1 MKKYMICSLLLLCA
15 CGGLFG
21 YFVMS
26 GRQDLSED
34 EKKYIEEA
42 APVSAK
48 EMTGAETKLI
58 SEVYDEKTQTSEKE
72 ILTLP
77 AAFLGLTRTEMIEK
91 LDSYMEEMPLNEL
104 NKGLVSYELMYFS
117 PEYIMTRKTY
127 HLPDDFKKYYI
138 RFNRGCLTV
147 YYSDKK
153 TVYEY
158 TDIALSDLPEDMRAK
173 AISGFEV
180 KDEKALYDFLENY
193 SS

>member
-1 MKKYMICSLLLLCA
+1 MKKYMICSLLFLCA

-180 KDEKALYDFLENY
+180 KDEKVLYDFLENY

>member
-1 MKKYMICSLLLLCA
+1 MKKYMICSLLLLCVG
-15 CGGLFG
+15 GGLFG

-42 APVSAK
+42 APVSTK

-91 LDSYMEEMPLNEL
+91 LDNYMEEMPLNEL

-158 TDIALSDLPEDMRAK
+158 TDIALSDLPADMRAK